1 MVEDSRVEKELE
13 RVERADAE
21 EVRNHL
27 VGGRCLPDAP
37 GNGRHVILTLS
48 GRGHRFLWTRFRQG
62 GLVEDEGG
70 ELEVRVFQVPFKIPV
85 LD

>member
-1 MVEDSRVEKELE
+1 MA
-13 RVERADAE
+13 RVERENAE
-21 EVRNHL
+21 EVHNHL
-27 VGGRCLPDAP
+27 VDGLCLPGAP